1 MKINKN
7 FRRISGA
14 GALFVLTFAGGLA
27 RDANAQT
34 ARRSQTRKTVTTQ
47 PTPTVQNEPLI
58 ISRADEFPAENR
70 KLLSP
75 EQIVAPIENKA
86 NVVEKSNQNDALI
99 SELTARIK
107 NLESGQK
114 NEYDEKQKRLLLNL
128 DILTRAE
135 QRSETLRRQLFELI
149 EKESQINIKLDQ
161 IVNDS
166 RPEVIDRSVAFAGS
180 LRPEDLR
187 DARRK
192 NLESEKKNLQNL
204 LTEIQNTKAN
214 LELNV
219 QKSDVLVEKLR
230 TKLEKEI
237 DDALIEE
244 SKP

>member
-1 MKINKN
+1 MNINKN
-7 FRRISGA
+7 LRKFSVG
-14 GALFVLTFAGGLA
+14 GALLVLALAGSLA
-27 RDANAQT
+27 LDANAQT
-34 ARRSQTRKTVTTQ
+34 ARRGQTRKTATAQ
-47 PTPTVQNEPLI
+47 PTPTVQGEPLI
-58 ISRADEFPAENR
+58 ISRADEFPDENR
-70 KLLSP
+70 RLLSP
-75 EQIVAPIENKA
+75 EQVAAPVENRT
-86 NVVEKSNQNDALI
+86 NVVEKASSNEALI
-99 SELTARIK
+99 SEMSARIK

-161 IVNDS
+161 IINDS

-192 NLESEKKNLQNL
+192 NLDSEKKNLQNL
-204 LTEIQNTKAN
+204 LTEIQNTKTN
-214 LELNV
+214 LVLNV
-219 QKSDVLVEKLR
+219 QKSDILVEKLR